1 MCQKERAYLRK
12 CPLYFSTGAYKLN
25 REIKNKIKRAGM
37 VAFLLYIATLIYF
50 LFFSESYGRAGFA
63 EREYHYNVVPFREI
77 KRFWIYREQLG
88 VFAVVTNLLGNVVGF
103 VPFGFMLPLIVRRA
117 RGFFLI
123 TLLGFA
129 LSLFVEVVQLI
140 TKVGCFD
147 VDDLILNTL
156 GAAVGYILFAVCHLI
171 DDQTRRKKYGEKEI

>member
-1 MCQKERAYLRK
+1 
-12 CPLYFSTGAYKLN
+12 
-25 REIKNKIKRAGM
+25 M
-37 VAFLLYIATLIYF
+37 VAFLLYIAALIYF

-77 KRFWIYREQLG
+77 KRFWIY
-88 VFAVVTNLLGNVVGF
+88 VTNLLGNVVGF

>member
-1 MCQKERAYLRK
+1 M
-12 CPLYFSTGAYKLN
+12 N

-37 VAFLLYIATLIYF
+37 VAFLLYIAALIYF

-88 VFAVVTNLLGNVVGF
+88 VFAVVTNLLGI
-103 VPFGFMLPLIVRRA
+103 VPFGFILPLIVRRA

-123 TLLGFA
+123 TLSGFA

>member
-1 MCQKERAYLRK
+1 M
-12 CPLYFSTGAYKLN
+12 
-25 REIKNKIKRAGM
+25 
-37 VAFLLYIATLIYF
+37 
-50 LFFSESYGRAGFA
+50 
-63 EREYHYNVVPFREI
+63 VPFREI

>member
-1 MCQKERAYLRK
+1 M
-12 CPLYFSTGAYKLN
+12 N

-37 VAFLLYIATLIYF
+37 VAFLLYIAALIYF
-50 LFFSESYGRAGFA
+50 LFFS
-63 EREYHYNVVPFREI
+63 
-77 KRFWIYREQLG
+77 
-88 VFAVVTNLLGNVVGF
+88 VVTNLLGNVVGF
-103 VPFGFMLPLIVRRA
+103 VPFGFILPLIVRRA

-123 TLLGFA
+123 TLSGFA

>member
-1 MCQKERAYLRK
+1 M
-12 CPLYFSTGAYKLN
+12 N
-25 REIKNKIKRAGM
+25 REIKNKIKKAGM
-37 VAFLLYIATLIYF
+37 VAFLLYIAELIYF

-103 VPFGFMLPLIVRRA
+103 VPFGFMLPLIARRA

-123 TLLGFA
+123 TLSGFA

-171 DDQTRRKKYGEKEI
+171 DDQARRKKYGEKEI

>member
-1 MCQKERAYLRK
+1 ML
-12 CPLYFSTGAYKLN
+12 PLCVPLL
-25 REIKNKIKRAGM
+25 
-37 VAFLLYIATLIYF
+37 VAALIYF
-50 LFFSESYGRAGFA
+50 LFFSESYGRVGFA

-103 VPFGFMLPLIVRRA
+103 VPFGFILPLIVRRA

>member
-1 MCQKERAYLRK
+1 M
-12 CPLYFSTGAYKLN
+12 N
-25 REIKNKIKRAGM
+25 REIKNKIKKAGM
-37 VAFLLYIATLIYF
+37 VAFLLYIAALIYF

-63 EREYHYNVVPFREI
+63 GREYHYNVVPFREI

-103 VPFGFMLPLIVRRA
+103 VPFGFILPLIVRRA